1 MTFHTPEAGEEPRR
15 TLLEEMALWKASL
28 ISVALHVLVIGGIA
42 KGIEL
47 EPSPQDVPVQHAQG
61 GQNRKVSE
69 VLAEVDQA
77 NELVQEVKE
86 TRSQKIDELLDQYL
100 DTGSEKFSGET
111 APVGVYLE
119 LDSYDSVEHWLKR
132 LPSNEAVQKDWKVEA
147 KKRKEAWQGSYQK
160 ALDRI
165 IAEDYPWTGNV
176 AEDFP
181 RLQNVMYLDEGAFFS
196 QTGQSVNYSKKADTA
211 HEQLELSQVNCTS
224 SRFTPWILQAI
235 YEDRGLPTDEL
246 KNLKVIQ
253 WADHI
258 TSFLDEGSGLQLQEM
273 DTEVPTHEG
282 LLSPETGKSGSV
294 GVLNTHL
301 ADYFSHEELTP
312 QQAAR
317 LKTLAY
323 LKPTGKYAVKDPPD
337 LAALKK
343 TSTSDS
349 RAEQRPVS
357 ALLASRSVGTA
368 LSDYEGFSNLI
379 EGQVGGLYEAPAWMS
394 NERTRRFVLQQMREN
409 KLGNGNVGVSGV
421 ELNLFG
427 NFELFYPN
435 EAKELVR
442 ELETHRDLEYLAY
455 KFFTSDGTYKIPS
468 MLLRRI
474 LWDEKSCATLSELV
488 AKELARP
495 VDDQRGAWVFEK
507 KRLILEQ
514 LKSARVLEQALN
526 PGKPLPAL
534 NIPMDAEM
542 LLAEKEFQ
550 TLQLVLAKKG
560 IVLTEKEFDFT
571 TSTLK
576 EAALCEK
583 YKQDPQKLEVLLAA
597 SQTVDRVQKIME
609 EIQDEQLL
617 ATLKPMYIKRELER
631 QYFRPRETREPVAS
645 WLREVY
651 AEKRKRGEVSD
662 LNLYE
667 LGWEEVIPPGT
678 ERLNFVEYYENHR
691 SEILIPAFP
700 DPSPAFINLMRQHY
714 LNGSTAERLALLKGL
729 CNRNLFIIPAQDLYP
744 EDKEWISRNVEAPS
758 LQFFY
763 ADDFKAKALNSSD
776 LEGFE
781 FFDPRNMQWTGASW
795 DRVADV
801 WEEMDRRGKER

>member
-1 MTFHTPEAGEEPRR
+1 MTFHAPEAGEEPRR
-15 TLLEEMALWKASL
+15 TLIEEMALWKASL
-28 ISVALHVLVIGGIA
+28 LSVALHVLVIGGIA

-47 EPSPQDVPVQHAQG
+47 EPSSRDVPVQHTQG

-69 VLAEVDQA
+69 VLAEVDRA
-77 NELVQEVKE
+77 NELVQEVKKA
-86 TRSQKIDELLDQYL
+86 RSQKIDELIDQYL
-100 DTGSEKFSGET
+100 DSGSEKFSGET
-111 APVGVYLE
+111 AHVDVYLE

-132 LPSNEAVQKDWKVEA
+132 LPSNEAVEKDWKVEA
-147 KKRKEAWQGSYQK
+147 KKRKEAWQVSYQK

-176 AEDFP
+176 AEDFSH
-181 RLQNVMYLDEGAFFS
+181 LQNAMYLDEGAFFS
-196 QTGQSVNYSKKADTA
+196 QPGQSVNYARKADTA
-211 HEQLELSQVNCTS
+211 HEQLEFSQVNCTS

-246 KNLKVIQ
+246 KNLKAIQ

-258 TSFLDEGSGLQLQEM
+258 ASFLDEGSGLQLQEM
-273 DTEVPTHEG
+273 DTEVPTRAG
-282 LLSPETGKSGSV
+282 RNSPETGNSGQV
-294 GVLNTHL
+294 GGLNMHL
-301 ADYFSHEELTP
+301 ADYFAHEELTS

-317 LKTLAY
+317 LALVY
-323 LKPTGKYAVKDPPD
+323 LKPTGKYAVKDPPA

-357 ALLASRSVGTA
+357 ASLASRSVGTA

-379 EGQVGGLYEAPAWMS
+379 EGQAGGLYEAPAWMS

-421 ELNLFG
+421 ELDLFG
-427 NFELFYPN
+427 NFELFYSS

-442 ELETHRDLEYLAY
+442 ELETKRDLEYLAY

-474 LWDEKSCATLSELV
+474 LWDEKSCVTLSKLV

-495 VDDQRGAWVFEK
+495 VDDQRGTWWFEK

-514 LKSARVLEQALN
+514 LKSERVLEQTLN
-526 PGKPLPAL
+526 PGKPLPDL
-534 NIPMDAEM
+534 NIPVDAEM
-542 LLAEKEFQ
+542 LLAEKEFR
-550 TLQLVLAKKG
+550 TLQLLLAKDG
-560 IVLTEKEFDFT
+560 VELTEKEFDFT

-576 EAALCEK
+576 EAALYEK
-583 YKQDPQKLEVLLAA
+583 YKQDLQKLEVLLDA
-597 SQTVDRVQKIME
+597 SQTVDRVQKIIE

-617 ATLKPMYIKRELER
+617 ATLKPMYIKRELKR
-631 QYFRPRETREPVAS
+631 QYPRPRETREPVAS
-645 WLREVY
+645 WVREVY
-651 AEKRKRGEVSD
+651 TEKRKKGEISD
-662 LNLYE
+662 LELYE

-678 ERLNFVEYYENHR
+678 EQLNFVEYYENHR

-700 DPSPAFINLMRQHY
+700 DPSPTFINLMRQHY
-714 LNGSTAERLALLKGL
+714 LNGFTAERLALLKGL
-729 CNRNLFIIPAQDLYP
+729 CDRNLFIIPAQDLYP
-744 EDKEWISRNVEAPS
+744 EDKEWISRNAEAPS

-763 ADDFKAKALNSSD
+763 ADDFKAQALNSSA

-781 FFDPRNMQWTGASW
+781 FLDPRNLEWTGASW